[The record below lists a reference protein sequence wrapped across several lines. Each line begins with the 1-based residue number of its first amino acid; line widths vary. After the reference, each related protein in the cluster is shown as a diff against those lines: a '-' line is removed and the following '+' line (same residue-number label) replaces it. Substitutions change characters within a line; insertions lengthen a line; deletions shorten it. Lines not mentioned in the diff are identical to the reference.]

1 MGSEAGIF
9 VRGESRAKKFLSRA
23 IKKDRVPSSVILVGD
38 AGTGKTRLGLEA
50 SMSFLCLEGRGWA
63 CGKCAS
69 CRLIKKVGETILS
82 GVWGDISVVD
92 EKSGKKRLLML
103 RGEHPDFIY
112 VPPDDG
118 SVRIEQVRAVK
129 EFAYSKPAFSGSK
142 AVFIERVDL
151 MTREA
156 SNALLKVLEEPP
168 ASTRFIM
175 SSESE
180 EALLETILSR
190 SVVLPMEVPEFSHF
204 REITGLDSREIYDL
218 VRGSPSKASLLKK
231 HEDIIK
237 MSRLVFE
244 GGMSEAY
251 GAITRADTLDS
262 EVKELF
268 IELLEDRLER
278 MVLSGELGY
287 EAFDKAERL
296 LLDLRTGLKRGI
308 KLSPCLFSL
317 REIVEG

>member
-1 MGSEAGIF
+1 MRSETGIF
-9 VRGESRAKKFLSRA
+9 VKGESRAKRFLSKA
-23 IKKDRVPSSVILVGD
+23 ISRDRVPSSVILVGD
-38 AGTGKTRLGLEA
+38 AGTGKTRLGLET
-50 SMSFLCLEGRGWA
+50 SMSFLCLEGHGWA
-63 CGKCAS
+63 CGECGS
-69 CRLIKKVGETILS
+69 CRLLKKIGEAIL
-82 GVWGDISVVD
+82 GGMWGDISVV
-92 EKSGKKRLLML
+92 EERSGKKRLLML
-103 RGEHPDFIY
+103 RGEHPDFVY

-129 EFAYSKPAFSGSK
+129 EFAYSKPAFSRSK

-168 ASTRFIM
+168 ALTRFIM

-190 SVVLPMEVPEFSHF
+190 SVVLPMEVPDFGLF
-204 REITGLDSREIYDL
+204 KEITGVDNREIYDL

-244 GGMSEAY
+244 GSMSEAY
-251 GAITRADTLDS
+251 GAITGADSLDS
-262 EVKELF
+262 DVKELF
-268 IELLEDRLER
+268 IELLEDRLEK
-278 MVLSGELGY
+278 MVLSGEVGY
-287 EAFDKAERL
+287 GTFEKAERL